1 MTRASP
7 PAHPA
12 RSARPDRHTADERR
26 AEIVDAAIVA
36 FAAGGLHGTSTERI
50 AKAVGITQPYLF
62 RLFGTKRNLFIAAVR
77 ATFERTRLTFEQAGI
92 AVGGPRTGT
101 EAVLVAMGGAYWRLL
116 RDRTLLLMQLQ
127 AYAACDDREVRTAVR
142 DGFGTVVDTVRLQS
156 GAPDDAVRA
165 WFAQGMLWNTAVA
178 MDLGREDAPWA
189 SVCMMGESMDAC

>member
-1 MTRASP
+1 MTRASTP
-7 PAHPA
+7 VHPA
-12 RSARPDRHTADERR
+12 RGASPERHTAAERR

-62 RLFGTKRNLFIAAVR
+62 RLFGTKRELFIAAVR
-77 ATFERTRLTFEQAGI
+77 ATFERTRLTFEQAGKD
-92 AVGGPRTGT
+92 VGGPRAGT

-142 DGFGTVVDTVRLQS
+142 DGFGTIVDTVRALS
-156 GAPDDAVRA
+156 GAPDDAIRA

-178 MDLGREDAPWA
+178 MDLGRGDAPWA
-189 SVCMMGESMDAC
+189 SVCLMGESMDRS